1 MTRPSQIPAVK
12 QFSVSVLMA
21 SAICV
26 AMILGGAFARPA
38 AADDYSHVRIVR
50 LSFVEGDVRFQR
62 LNDGWQT
69 ANMNLP
75 VEEGIQVQTGAGF
88 AEVEFEA
95 GLYLRLAQNSTVAF
109 TELGLLD
116 GKRITKAELL
126 GGTAILTAN
135 DVGHDQITMVAGNLT
150 LAVHH
155 NGHYRMD
162 VSQQGAWV
170 TVLKGK
176 LDVEAGTKEVT
187 LSSNH
192 TLHETGADADSI
204 EVVQSATLDAFDK
217 WVSQRDQTTQS
228 YANETEGYIH
238 NGGNYGIGF
247 ADLYDYGVW
256 FNCPGFGICWQ
267 PYGVGIGW
275 VPFANGQ
282 WQCLNGFGW
291 TWVSGEPWGWLPYHF
306 GGWYNAPGQG
316 WVWVPG
322 SGRSWTNWQL
332 GTATWVNVQ
341 NRTGWTP
348 LLANPTNPSKVS
360 NKETLRQSEVILAGQ
375 ASGNLIRPVA
385 RVPLSTASRVTS
397 TAAPAQSFAAA
408 GDGRV
413 PRTFSAAA
421 PANGALQNQSAPAH
435 FNHVSENSLA
445 RRAVA
450 PVSGAPANS
459 VNAPRNSA
467 MMRSAPAQAS
477 APAIQAPHTA
487 AFRQAMPAEM
497 RAARSEGEF
506 SRGGNGGNSGGGFA
520 RAQGGG
526 SSAGSNS
533 GGGFSRASGGSSGGS
548 SPAAHSAPAP
558 ASSGGGGNGGGGGDK
573 GGGAIKH

>member
-1 MTRPSQIPAVK
+1 MTRPSPVPEVK
-12 QFSVSVLMA
+12 WFSASVFA
-21 SAICV
+21 AF
-26 AMILGGAFARPA
+26 AMFAAMFLGSVFARPA
-38 AADDYSHVRIVR
+38 TADDYSHVRIVR

-75 VEEGIQVQTGAGF
+75 IEEGIKVQSGAGF

-109 TELGLLD
+109 TELGLMD

-126 GGTAILTAN
+126 GGSAILTAN
-135 DVGHDQITMVAGNLT
+135 DVGHDLITMVAGNLT

-176 LDVEAGTKEVT
+176 LDVEAGAKEVR

-192 TLHETGADADSI
+192 TLHEIGTDANSI
-204 EVVQSATLDAFDK
+204 EVVQSAALDAFDK
-217 WVSQRDQTTQS
+217 WVSQRDETTQS
-228 YANETEGYIH
+228 YTNETEGYIH

-256 FNCPGFGICWQ
+256 YNCPGFGMCWQ

-275 VPFANGQ
+275 VPFVNGQ

-322 SGRSWTNWQL
+322 SGRNWTSWQP
-332 GTATWVNVQ
+332 GTASWVNVQ

-348 LLANPTNPSKVS
+348 LLANPSNPSKVS

-375 ASGNLIRPVA
+375 ANGNQIRPVA
-385 RVPLSTASRVTS
+385 RVPLSSASRVTS
-397 TAAPAQSFAAA
+397 AAAPAQSFAAT

-413 PRTFSAAA
+413 PRTFAAV
-421 PANGALQNQSAPAH
+421 PANGALQYQAAPTH

-445 RRAVA
+445 RRAVV
-450 PVSGAPANS
+450 PVSGAPANAA
-459 VNAPRNSA
+459 NAPRNSA
-467 MMRSAPAQAS
+467 MMRSSPAQAS

-487 AFRQAMPAEM
+487 AVRQAMPAEM

-506 SRGGNGGNSGGGFA
+506 SHGSNGGNSGGGFA
-520 RAQGGG
+520 RSQGGG

-548 SPAAHSAPAP
+548 SPAAHSAPAAAP
-558 ASSGGGGNGGGGGDK
+558 ASSGGGGGGDK

>member
-12 QFSVSVLMA
+12 QFSVSVFMA

-192 TLHETGADADSI
+192 TLHETGADADS
-204 EVVQSATLDAFDK
+204 
-217 WVSQRDQTTQS
+217 
-228 YANETEGYIH
+228 
-238 NGGNYGIGF
+238 
-247 ADLYDYGVW
+247 
-256 FNCPGFGICWQ
+256 
-267 PYGVGIGW
+267 
-275 VPFANGQ
+275 
-282 WQCLNGFGW
+282 
-291 TWVSGEPWGWLPYHF
+291 
-306 GGWYNAPGQG
+306 
-316 WVWVPG
+316 
-322 SGRSWTNWQL
+322 
-332 GTATWVNVQ
+332 
-341 NRTGWTP
+341 
-348 LLANPTNPSKVS
+348 
-360 NKETLRQSEVILAGQ
+360 
-375 ASGNLIRPVA
+375 
-385 RVPLSTASRVTS
+385 
-397 TAAPAQSFAAA
+397 
-408 GDGRV
+408 
-413 PRTFSAAA
+413 
-421 PANGALQNQSAPAH
+421 
-435 FNHVSENSLA
+435 
-445 RRAVA
+445 
-450 PVSGAPANS
+450 
-459 VNAPRNSA
+459 
-467 MMRSAPAQAS
+467 
-477 APAIQAPHTA
+477 
-487 AFRQAMPAEM
+487 
-497 RAARSEGEF
+497 
-506 SRGGNGGNSGGGFA
+506 
-520 RAQGGG
+520 
-526 SSAGSNS
+526 
-533 GGGFSRASGGSSGGS
+533 
-548 SPAAHSAPAP
+548 
-558 ASSGGGGNGGGGGDK
+558 
-573 GGGAIKH
+573 

>member
-1 MTRPSQIPAVK
+1 MTRPSLVPEVK
-12 QFSVSVLMA
+12 RFSASFFAIVAACAILFA
-21 SAICV
+21 SA
-26 AMILGGAFARPA
+26 MARPA

-69 ANMNLP
+69 ASMNLP
-75 VEEGIQVQTGAGF
+75 IEEGFQLQTGAGF

-109 TELGLLD
+109 TQLGLMD

-126 GGTAILTAN
+126 GGTAILTAS
-135 DVGHDQITMVAGNLT
+135 DVGHDQITLAAGNLT

-192 TLHETGADADSI
+192 TLHESGSDANSI
-204 EVVQSATLDAFDK
+204 EVVQSAALDAFDK
-217 WVSQRDQTTQS
+217 WVAQRDETTQS
-228 YANETEGYIH
+228 YANGTEDYIR

-256 FNCPGFGICWQ
+256 YNCPGFGMCWQ

-275 VPFANGQ
+275 VPFVNGQ

-375 ASGNLIRPVA
+375 ANGNLIRPIA

-397 TAAPAQSFAAA
+397 AAAPAQSFAAS

-413 PRTFSAAA
+413 TRTFTAT
-421 PANGALQNQSAPAH
+421 PTNGALQNQAAPTR
-435 FNHVSENSLA
+435 FNHVSENSLT
-445 RRAVA
+445 RGTVA
-450 PVSGAPANS
+450 PVSGAPAN
-459 VNAPRNSA
+459 APRNSA
-467 MMRSAPAQAS
+467 MMRPAPAQTN

-487 AFRQAMPAEM
+487 PVRQAMPAEM
-497 RAARSEGEF
+497 RSARSDGDF
-506 SRGGNGGNSGGGFA
+506 SRGGNGGNSGGGFT
-520 RAQGGG
+520 RSQGGG
-526 SSAGSNS
+526 SNAGSNGS
-533 GGGFSRASGGSSGGS
+533 GGFSRASGGSSGGS
-548 SPAAHSAPAP
+548 AAAAHSAPAP
-558 ASSGGGGNGGGGGDK
+558 ASSGGGGGGDK
-573 GGGAIKH
+573 GGGAPIKH